1 MLNNYALDLLLPLA
15 IGLPAIAI
23 GMIGAKG
30 VEAIGRQPDATSKIQ
45 LNMILAIVFA
55 EGLGILSFV
64 LALILLFSK

>member
-1 MLNNYALDLLLPLA
+1 MFNALTLTLLLPLGIA
-15 IGLPAIAI
+15 LPALAI
-23 GMIGAKG
+23 GMIGGKA

-64 LALILLFSK
+64 LALLMMNK

>member
-15 IGLPAIAI
+15 IALPAIAI

-64 LALILLFSK
+64 LALIVLFSK